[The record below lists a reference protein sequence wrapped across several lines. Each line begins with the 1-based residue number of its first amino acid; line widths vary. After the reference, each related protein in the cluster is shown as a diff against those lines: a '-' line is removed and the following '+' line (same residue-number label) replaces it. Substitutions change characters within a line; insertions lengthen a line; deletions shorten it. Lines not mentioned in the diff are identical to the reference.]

1 MHRIVKKEILQ
12 KQGIK
17 KPQYC
22 PSPKV
27 SSKRVV
33 GSRSSSFT
41 FGFSVRRPQQ
51 VFVESSTP
59 SILAVGQQHFPDD
72 VFTGGLFQGGD
83 EEQSP

>member
-1 MHRIVKKEILQ
+1 MHRIVVKEILQ

-41 FGFSVRRPQQ
+41 FGFSARPPQ
-51 VFVESSTP
+51 VFVESSSP
-59 SILAVGQQHFPDD
+59 SILAVVQQHFPDD
-72 VFTGGLFQGGD
+72 VFTGGLLQGGD